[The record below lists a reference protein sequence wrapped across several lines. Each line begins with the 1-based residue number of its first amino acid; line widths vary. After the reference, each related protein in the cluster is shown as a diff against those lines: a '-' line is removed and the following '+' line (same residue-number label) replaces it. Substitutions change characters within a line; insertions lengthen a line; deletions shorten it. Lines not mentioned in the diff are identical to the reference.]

1 MLIIGMYAS
10 FLIVIAGV
18 ILTILFLPK
27 KYLVNYD
34 GQVFTPQ
41 GLAIKLG
48 DSVIIKNNSQTKMEF
63 AIGSHENHRALRGF
77 EEKIIEANTT
87 YRFTP
92 EEKGIFD
99 FHDHFNPKKIG
110 VLIINE

>member
-1 MLIIGMYAS
+1 MIIAIYSS

-34 GQVFTPQ
+34 GEAFTPQ
-41 GLAIKLG
+41 GLVIKFG
-48 DSVIIKNNSQTKMEF
+48 DSVIVKNSSQTKMEY
-63 AIGSHENHRALRGF
+63 AMGSHENHRALKGF
-77 EEKIIEANTT
+77 EEKIIEANAT
-87 YRFTP
+87 YTFTP
-92 EEKGIFD
+92 QEKGIFD